1 MVNLLGSEL
10 EDALLKHEL
19 AINHARRRGTAAW
32 SPSYIRVP
40 TGHLFGCIAHSIQGR
55 RFTTVNE
62 QTFKHDLER
71 AAAYSA
77 GSQDEGHLPQAEG
90 LQQALTPSPPQGRD
104 DHAKED
110 SILQEAIP
118 QVIRHVDYDISY
130 NYVSHRYKAKVY
142 LNGQRVQEMFDF
154 DLQELKLRLGIR
166 IKQLDATSSVPLTKA
181 VLWTSQPG
189 PWDPKVKAV

>member
-1 MVNLLGSEL
+1 MVAKYKFYTPL
-10 EDALLKHEL
+10 
-19 AINHARRRGTAAW
+19 
-32 SPSYIRVP
+32 
-40 TGHLFGCIAHSIQGR
+40 
-55 RFTTVNE
+55 
-62 QTFKHDLER
+62 
-71 AAAYSA
+71 AYSKESSSLPPLA
-77 GSQDEGHLPQAEG
+77 GGKVLPGTIVESQLGHAMDEGHLPQAEG